1 MFVLR
6 AEFEQVEARL
16 LQAEKELQMQAQKMQ
31 ELQANLEMLQSTKP
45 AQPAMQ
51 PAKPSVFQRNFTTT
65 AARERSRTPTVPS
78 VKAAS
83 GPRQAPIV
91 AGKPVLSGEASSLVE
106 EFAGQNGLDEKCV
119 EALLAQTPQVQNHVI
134 LQGPAEGRNPSAM
147 VMSRIWKAQRELPDL
162 AAQTELQAQ
171 VETFIVENSL
181 DEQCSEA
188 LRSQST
194 ECQVAVL
201 GQGPA
206 SGRNASAMVTGRM
219 AKFQKGI
226 I

>member
-1 MFVLR
+1 
-6 AEFEQVEARL
+6 
-16 LQAEKELQMQAQKMQ
+16 MQAQKMQ

-65 AARERSRTPTVPS
+65 AGSRGKPLLAARERSRTPTVPS